1 LSRKSWL
8 LAGALLGG
16 LIGLAVA
23 LGIKDQYRATTQL
36 LIDPRDLRVLKDE
49 VSPGTVS
56 SDAATAFVESQ
67 ARVIASDSIK
77 RRVIATEALDR
88 DPEFDG
94 SAPEGTIETLIRRI
108 LPKKDHLDPMV
119 GALLTL
125 DKKLQVRR
133 SERTFVIDIHAT
145 SEDAIKAARIANAF
159 AETYVDEQGRVR
171 SDIARKA
178 QGALTARLDE
188 LRDSVRRA
196 EEKVQ
201 AFKDRNNIV
210 DIGGKLVGDEQLT
223 QAASLQSQAKAR
235 VAEAKAKYDQSRL
248 VRVSSVE
255 AGAVPEAVASNTITA
270 MRAQLGAAL
279 ARETELSTT
288 LAGQHPALVAAQS
301 QVRDARRQ
309 IADELTRISQAAKAE
324 YDRARA
330 TELAI
335 NQRFETLKKE
345 TQTASGATVQLREL
359 EREVEASRAV
369 YQAFLLRA
377 RETGEQASVNTSNV
391 RIISEAIPPVFRSN
405 VSRKLI
411 IIGGIMAGL
420 AAALAA
426 ALARGVLL
434 GLSPPPATARG
445 PAFSPVLG
453 DPAAQPHNRRADDA
467 TVVTMRG
474 NGAERAAPA
483 GWRRASGEGPA
494 KPPLRIATPADL
506 AAALGTQVVADLPK
520 IGRRWALGRTEPQAT
535 VFHGRGLPLEAWD
548 RPDQPFAKA
557 IEALLRNPEGTP
569 AAGGNR
575 KLVVLGLQPGAG
587 SSTVAVNLVLA
598 AARQGRTPLLV
609 DAVSGPT
616 GLTERLAPGADL
628 GLADVVNGRAGFVRA
643 ALQDDQT
650 GVFFLPGQGA
660 AREDETIAP
669 GALERG
675 LFPFIRRFDPVVID
689 AGVWGVT
696 TLAGD
701 LVAGA
706 DELLLVLRASQA
718 SGVDVAS
725 LRRGLGL
732 GSTKLRGLVVM
743 PG

>member
-1 LSRKSWL
+1 MFSAESPRYDTPQAAAAPAAPATSALDARSHVNAVLSRKSWL
-8 LAGALLGG
+8 LAGAILGG
-16 LIGLAVA
+16 LLGVGAA
-23 LGIKDQYRATTQL
+23 LGIKDQYRASTQL
-36 LIDPRDLRVLKDE
+36 LIDPRDLRVLKDD
-49 VSPGTVS
+49 VSPSAVS

-77 RRVIATEALDR
+77 RRVIATEGLDR

-94 SAPEGTIETLIRRI
+94 SAPEGALDTIMRRI
-108 LPKKDHLDPMV
+108 FPQKATLDPIV
-119 GALLTL
+119 GALITL
-125 DKKLQVRR
+125 DKKLMVRR

-145 SEDAIKAARIANAF
+145 SEDPIKAARIANAF

-171 SDIARKA
+171 SEVARKA
-178 QGALTARLDE
+178 QGSLTARLDE
-188 LRDSVRRA
+188 LRESVRRA

-210 DIGGKLVGDEQLT
+210 DVGGKLVGDEQLT

-235 VAEAKAKYDQSRL
+235 VAEAKAKFDQSRL

-255 AGAVPEAVASNTITA
+255 AGSVPEAVASNTITA

-288 LAGQHPALVAAQS
+288 LAGQHPALIAAQS

-330 TELAI
+330 TEQAI

-377 RETGEQASVNTSNV
+377 RETGEQASVNTTNV

-411 IIGGIMAGL
+411 ILGGIMAGL

-426 ALARGVLL
+426 ALARGIFLNL
-434 GLSPPPATARG
+434 RPLPAGARG

-453 DPAAQPHNRRADDA
+453 EPTSQPHNRRADDA

-474 NGAERAAPA
+474 QGAERAAPA

-494 KPPLRIATPADL
+494 KPLRRIETPVDL
-506 AAALGTQVVADLPK
+506 AAALGTQVVAELPK
-520 IGRRWALGRTEPQAT
+520 IGRRWALGRAEPQAT
-535 VFHGRGLPLEAWD
+535 VFHGRGLPVEAWD
-548 RPDQPFAKA
+548 KPDSAFARA
-557 IEALLRNPEGTP
+557 IGALLQAPE
-569 AAGGNR
+569 AAVAGSGNR
-575 KLVVLGLQPGAG
+575 KLVVLGLQ
-587 SSTVAVNLVLA
+587 LA
-598 AARQGRTPLLV
+598 RAPRHSPSISCLQPRGWAAR
-609 DAVSGPT
+609 
-616 GLTERLAPGADL
+616 
-628 GLADVVNGRAGFVRA
+628 
-643 ALQDDQT
+643 
-650 GVFFLPGQGA
+650 
-660 AREDETIAP
+660 
-669 GALERG
+669 
-675 LFPFIRRFDPVVID
+675 LFSSMPYPDRPV
-689 AGVWGVT
+689 
-696 TLAGD
+696 
-701 LVAGA
+701 
-706 DELLLVLRASQA
+706 
-718 SGVDVAS
+718 
-725 LRRGLGL
+725 
-732 GSTKLRGLVVM
+732 
-743 PG
+743 